1 MRQVREVLRLRTAG
15 VGLNEIARR
24 VGVAPSTVR
33 LTLKRLATAGL
44 SWPLPA
50 EMTDSALET
59 ALFAA
64 AGTKQGHRRY
74 VEPDWAEIHRELK
87 RKHVTLT
94 MLWDEYIERC
104 PEGYRYS
111 RFCELY
117 RGWASRLSVTMRQA
131 HIGGDKLFVDY
142 AGDTV
147 PVIIDRLTGQ
157 VRPAQIF
164 VAVMG
169 ASNFTY
175 AEASWTQALADW
187 IGAHTRAF
195 AALGGVPKLLVPDNT
210 KVAVIKACLYEPQV
224 NRTYAEMAAHYDTAI
239 LPARPRRPR
248 DKAKVE
254 VAVLIIERW
263 LLGRLRHRRF
273 YSLAELNTAIGE
285 LLRQLNDERLIRRL
299 GVTRRALFEELDQPN
314 LNSLPSQPYCFAEW
328 RVRRVGV
335 DYHTWNSPRPGE
347 KAGNDRGN
355 AGGLGRDQPPD
366 RRGAAHNRCT
376 EITAVESRRSDR
388 IDPGP
393 APRDETA
400 DRQFGDLAIP
410 VNPGG
415 VDGTAVLWLWT
426 ARSPQCR
433 GGFHARNRRAVGGEC
448 NLPDPRAECPL
459 QRNAPPARNPYSS
472 GDRRSWQ
479 IAKAAQRWPC
489 CGGRMIIVETFERDG
504 APRGPPSRNAGVG
517 AAMS

>member
-1 MRQVREVLRLRTAG
+1 MPAERTTMRQVREVLRLRTAG

-64 AGTKQGHRRY
+64 AGTKQGHRRHA
-74 VEPDWAEIHRELK
+74 EPDWAEIHRELK

-117 RGWASRLSVTMRQA
+117 RSWASRLSVTMRQA

-147 PVIIDRLTGQ
+147 PVIVDRLTGQ

-195 AALGGVPKLLVPDNT
+195 AAIGGVPRLLVPDNA
-210 KVAVIKACLYEPQV
+210 KVAIIKACLYEPQV
-224 NRTYAEMAAHYDTAI
+224 NRTYAEMAAHYGTAV
-239 LPARPRRPR
+239 LPARPHRPR

-254 VAVLIIERW
+254 AAVLIIERW
-263 LLGRLRHRRF
+263 ILARLRNQRF
-273 YSLAELNTAIGE
+273 YSLAELNAAIGE
-285 LLRQLNDERLIRRL
+285 LLKRLNDERPIRRL
-299 GVTRRALFEELDQPN
+299 GRTRRQLLEELDRPA
-314 LNSLPSQPYCFAEW
+314 LKLLPIEPYVFAEW
-328 RVRRVGV
+328 RVRRVGI
-335 DYHTWNSPRPGE
+335 DYHVDVEGHFYSVPYRFARTEVEVRLTGRP
-347 KAGNDRGN
+347 
-355 AGGLGRDQPPD
+355 
-366 RRGAAHNRCT
+366 T
-376 EITAVESRRSDR
+376 ESFA
-388 IDPGP
+388 
-393 APRDETA
+393 
-400 DRQFGDLAIP
+400 
-410 VNPGG
+410 
-415 VDGTAVLWLWT
+415 
-426 ARSPQCR
+426 
-433 GGFHARNRRAVGGEC
+433 
-448 NLPDPRAECPL
+448 
-459 QRNAPPARNPYSS
+459 
-472 GDRRSWQ
+472 
-479 IAKAAQRWPC
+479 
-489 CGGRMIIVETFERDG
+489 
-504 APRGPPSRNAGVG
+504 
-517 AAMS
+517 

>member
-1 MRQVREVLRLRTAG
+1 MPAERIAMRQVRDVLRLNAAG
-15 VGLNEIARR
+15 VSGNEIARR
-24 VGVAPSTVR
+24 VGVASSTVR

-64 AGTKQGHRRY
+64 AGTKQGHRRNA
-74 VEPDWAEIHRELK
+74 EPDWAEIHRELK

-94 MLWDEYIERC
+94 MLWDIERC

-117 RGWASRLSVTMRQA
+117 RGWASRVSVTMRQTHA
-131 HIGGDKLFVDY
+131 GGDKLFVDY

-147 PVIIDRLTGQ
+147 PVIIDRLTGKT
-157 VRPAQIF
+157 RPAQIF

-187 IGAHTRAF
+187 ISAHTRAF
-195 AALGGVPKLLVPDNT
+195 EAIGGVPNLLVPDNT

-254 VAVLIIERW
+254 AAVLIVERW

-273 YSLAELNTAIGE
+273 YSLAELNAAIGE
-285 LLRQLNDERLIRRL
+285 LLHQLNDERPIRRL
-299 GVTRRALFEELDQPN
+299 GVTRRVLLEELDRPH
-314 LNSLPSQPYCFAEW
+314 LKPLPAEPYAYAAW
-328 RVRRVGV
+328 RLRRVGI
-335 DYHTWNSPRPGE
+335 DYH
-347 KAGNDRGN
+347 
-355 AGGLGRDQPPD
+355 
-366 RRGAAHNRCT
+366 
-376 EITAVESRRSDR
+376 VE
-388 IDPGP
+388 
-393 APRDETA
+393 
-400 DRQFGDLAIP
+400 
-410 VNPGG
+410 V
-415 VDGTAVLWLWT
+415 
-426 ARSPQCR
+426 
-433 GGFHARNRRAVGGEC
+433 
-448 NLPDPRAECPL
+448 
-459 QRNAPPARNPYSS
+459 
-472 GDRRSWQ
+472 
-479 IAKAAQRWPC
+479 
-489 CGGRMIIVETFERDG
+489 
-504 APRGPPSRNAGVG
+504 
-517 AAMS
+517 